1 MALPQRLA
9 GHGAQQPRPRR
20 DSSADPRAEIS
31 QGLPRTRRQA
41 GLAHDVGL
49 ARWRST
55 SSKTAIAGACGG
67 PTTAS
72 LPFIV
77 NERGRPEAANGKHDD
92 LVMAA
97 AMGWGVL
104 ACPTAFR
111 SFSNLPE
118 A

>member
-1 MALPQRLA
+1 MALDLLEDS
-9 GHGAQQPRPRR
+9 HRR
-20 DSSADPRAEIS
+20 
-31 QGLPRTRRQA
+31 GLWRTNDRELL
-41 GLAHDVGL
+41 GEM
-49 ARWRST
+49 
-55 SSKTAIAGACGG
+55 
-67 PTTAS
+67 